1 MLILPWKSF
10 AGDGGWRFEIQACR
24 DRAICKPALV
34 ATRMSLPQSIRPL
47 IPLVIGLA
55 VGVVGAT
62 LFRDSIPG
70 VEGSP
75 EQQLAK
81 TEVELKKVRNELAA
95 LKADPRARR
104 AKPGRTFADGARNI
118 AEDIREGRP
127 VSPDDIFR
135 ASQPLMRDLA
145 PLFDRMRVRGE
156 KQQIERMSGEIAR
169 KYHLTATQQDALQNW
184 FTAKSEENAK
194 RWSDMISQDG
204 TRLTDVM
211 KTSQQIRMDDGL
223 DEFMARTLTGEK
235 LTSFQTERMS
245 QRTERVQQ
253 FADARTQRLD
263 QIVKLDDAQRDQ
275 VFGIMARKSPDFDPA
290 MSLEGG
296 VGEISAAPAGE
307 SRQALL
313 SVLRPDQRATFE
325 AEQQRRRD
333 DARKDME
340 ALGLTLPPDW
350 DPLEM
355 ENF

>member
-1 MLILPWKSF
+1 
-10 AGDGGWRFEIQACR
+10 
-24 DRAICKPALV
+24 
-34 ATRMSLPQSIRPL
+34 MSLPQSIRPL
-47 IPLVIGLA
+47 VPLVIGLA

-81 TEVELKKVRNELAA
+81 AEVELKKVRNELAA
-95 LKADPRARR
+95 FHADPRARR
-104 AKPGRTFADGARNI
+104 NKPGRTLADGARNI
-118 AEDIREGRP
+118 AEDIRDGKP
-127 VSPDDIFR
+127 VTPEDIFR

-156 KQQIERMSGEIAR
+156 KQQIEQMSGEIAR
-169 KYHLTATQQDALQNW
+169 KYNLTDAQQDALKSW
-184 FTAKSEENAK
+184 FMAKSGEKAK

-204 TRLTDVM
+204 TRLEDVM
-211 KTSQQIRMDDGL
+211 KASQQTRMDDGL

-253 FADARTQRLD
+253 YADAKTERLD
-263 QIVKLDDAQRDQ
+263 QIVQLDDAQRDQ

-296 VGEISAAPAGE
+296 VGEIRASPAGE
-307 SRQALL
+307 SNEAML
-313 SVLRPDQRATFE
+313 SVLRPEQRAAFE

-340 ALGLTLPPDW
+340 ALGLILPPDW
-350 DPLEM
+350 DPLGM
-355 ENF
+355 EDF